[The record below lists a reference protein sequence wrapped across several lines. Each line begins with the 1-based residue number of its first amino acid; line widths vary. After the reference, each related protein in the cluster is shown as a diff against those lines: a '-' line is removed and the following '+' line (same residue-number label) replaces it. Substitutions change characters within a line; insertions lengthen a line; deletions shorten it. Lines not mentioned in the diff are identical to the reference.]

1 MFILSETS
9 SSSPGRFCLA
19 LQGLEAS
26 MAPLQ
31 LHVWR
36 AFIAFFGSV
45 LQEWWCNVYDVHDV
59 YESNVIMWYELPYTI
74 YHICC
79 LSFHVLHL
87 QNASY
92 ILYRRSPHPSV
103 PGWEK
108 TSCKPADGGA
118 TLFGSNFGE
127 RWRSLWVFLGCL
139 RSKSWE
145 IQTFFIPNFQLMKI
159 QQAPFSKALSC
170 VEYGDLWPVRMP

>member
-1 MFILSETS
+1 MDLT
-9 SSSPGRFCLA
+9 
-19 LQGLEAS
+19 EAS

-36 AFIAFFGSV
+36 AFIAFRFRFFKNDDAMNMMYMMYTNLMLSCDMNC
-45 LQEWWCNVYDVHDV
+45 Q
-59 YESNVIMWYELPYTI
+59 IPYITYI
-74 YHICC
+74 SHMLSIVSC
-79 LSFHVLHL
+79 LTFTKTHL
-87 QNASY
+87 TSY
-92 ILYRRSPHPSV
+92 IVGHRIPQFQAGRRP
-103 PGWEK
+103 
-108 TSCKPADGGA
+108 PARQLMLALRCLGA
-118 TLFGSNFGE
+118 TWGQ